1 MLTGFLRNDAGEPV
15 VVTLKGAEESV
26 LKFKDLEGNSV
37 LLNNETA
44 VTTLGLKIVP
54 VVPVT
59 NLRAEVIIE

>member
-1 MLTGFLRNDAGEPV
+1 MLTGFLRNDAGEPA